1 MLIVPVSGQPDWRR
15 PPLIL
20 LLLILINVLVF
31 FGAQG
36 RDDERTLHAARYYFD
51 SALPGIELPRYVAEL
66 ERHRPADA
74 LPLQKALDKKRP
86 QRVLRAME
94 NDAAFM
100 RRLHAEQIVTPEAP
114 EFARWRSER
123 RHYET
128 LRDNPKDIRPPPG
141 VAQKSLDP
149 GQQLRRG
156 KRLDDVV
163 IRAQLQP
170 AQRQR
175 VAE

>member
-66 ERHRPADA
+66 ERQRPADA

-114 EFARWRSER
+114 AWASSPPNRRS
-123 RHYET
+123 
-128 LRDNPKDIRPPPG
+128 
-141 VAQKSLDP
+141 
-149 GQQLRRG
+149 
-156 KRLDDVV
+156 
-163 IRAQLQP
+163 P
-170 AQRQR
+170 ACSRTCSCM
-175 VAE
+175 AT